1 MGEGGAEGIRHKME
15 KMRKMMGLP
24 RLRVPTYAQLWDGTW
39 WAKVSYPF
47 NMLVILIPDFVQE
60 VEAERG
66 VSWVVEFETR
76 LAQAQEVALWSR
88 YSCLML

>member
-39 WAKVSYPF
+39 WAKVICPC
-47 NMLVILIPDFVQE
+47 ILIFIDHLCPE
-60 VEAERG
+60 G
-66 VSWVVEFETR
+66 
-76 LAQAQEVALWSR
+76 
-88 YSCLML
+88 

>member
-1 MGEGGAEGIRHKME
+1 ME
-15 KMRKMMGLP
+15 KMKKMLGLP
-24 RLRVPTYAQLWDGTW
+24 RLKVPTYAQLQDGTW
-39 WAKVSYPF
+39 WAKVICALNHAVHSLTMTTF
-47 NMLVILIPDFVQE
+47 FQE

-88 YSCLML
+88 YCSILL